1 MKSSTI
7 HDRYVRRA
15 HVAGRLLKWPAI
27 GALIAGGAFAVGYYL
42 GPPTARRLG
51 EDAGA
56 GFAQGVVRAQEQIAS
71 LQRQLSVSGWGQYR

>member
-1 MKSSTI
+1 MRSSVL

-15 HVAGRLLKWPAI
+15 QTVGRALKWPAI

-51 EDAGA
+51 ADAGA
-56 GFAQGVVRAQEQIAS
+56 GFAQGMARAQDQIAS